1 MAETLSIVAVF
12 VAFVAVWFTAE
23 VVKRLNQRSDPSLN
37 PFVIALAQG
46 LEQKDRWIVGLDQ
59 RLKVLEGEVRALR
72 NEDVLGAGRRPAAEI
87 ERDLDSIARGLR
99 KARALQQEPATSRGV
114 EPRGSEPRAERPPRE
129 GGDRGASSDARGDS
143 VVGPPTGGTARM
155 RAAIPAA

>member
-12 VAFVAVWFTAE
+12 VAFVAVYFTAE
-23 VVKRLNQRSDPSLN
+23 VVKRLNQRTDPSQN

-59 RLKVLEGEVRALR
+59 RLKTLEGEVRALR
-72 NEDVLGAGRRPAAEI
+72 NEDALGPGRRPAAEI

-99 KARALQQEPATSRGV
+99 KARTLHQETSIRGV
-114 EPRGSEPRAERPPRE
+114 EPRGLEPRGVEPRGLEPRAERI
-129 GGDRGASSDARGDS
+129 RGIG
-143 VVGPPTGGTARM
+143 
-155 RAAIPAA
+155 

>member
-1 MAETLSIVAVF
+1 MAETLSIVAIF
-12 VAFVAVWFTAE
+12 VAFIAVYFTAE
-23 VVKRLNQRSDPSLN
+23 VVKRLNQRTDPSQN

-72 NEDVLGAGRRPAAEI
+72 NEDTLGPGRRPAAET

-99 KARALQQEPATSRGV
+99 KARALQQEQASPRGV
-114 EPRGSEPRAERPPRE
+114 EPRSERV
-129 GGDRGASSDARGDS
+129 RGASS
-143 VVGPPTGGTARM
+143 
-155 RAAIPAA
+155 AA

>member
-1 MAETLSIVAVF
+1 MAETLSIVAIF

-23 VVKRLNQRSDPSLN
+23 VVKRLNQRTDPSQN

-59 RLKVLEGEVRALR
+59 RLKILESEVRTLR
-72 NEDVLGAGRRPAAEI
+72 SGDSLGPGRRPVAEV

-99 KARALQQEPATSRGV
+99 KARALQQEPVPSRGIEPRGV
-114 EPRGSEPRAERPPRE
+114 EPRLER
-129 GGDRGASSDARGDS
+129 
-143 VVGPPTGGTARM
+143 V
-155 RAAIPAA
+155 RAANSAA

>member
-1 MAETLSIVAVF
+1 MAETLSIVAIF

-23 VVKRLNQRSDPSLN
+23 VVKRLNQRSDPSQN

-59 RLKVLEGEVRALR
+59 RLKVLEGEVRTLR
-72 NEDVLGAGRRPAAEI
+72 NEDALGAGRRPAAEI

-99 KARALQQEPATSRGV
+99 KARTLQQEQTFVREDIRGV
-114 EPRGSEPRAERPPRE
+114 EPRAARL
-129 GGDRGASSDARGDS
+129 DRGALSDTRGDS
-143 VVGPPTGGTARM
+143 PARP
-155 RAAIPAA
+155 RASISAA

>member
-1 MAETLSIVAVF
+1 MAETLSIVAIF

-23 VVKRLNQRSDPSLN
+23 VVKRLNQRSDPSQN

-99 KARALQQEPATSRGV
+99 KARALQLDAAPSGGV
-114 EPRGSEPRAERPPRE
+114 EPRAARPDRGETFNAREDSPARPRA
-129 GGDRGASSDARGDS
+129 AVS
-143 VVGPPTGGTARM
+143 
-155 RAAIPAA
+155 AA

>member
-12 VAFVAVWFTAE
+12 VAFVAVYFTAE
-23 VVKRLNQRSDPSLN
+23 VVKRLNQRTDPSQN
-37 PFVIALAQG
+37 PFVVALAQG

-72 NEDVLGAGRRPAAEI
+72 NEDAFGPGRRPAAEI

-99 KARALQQEPATSRGV
+99 KARALNQDTSSRYV
-114 EPRGSEPRAERPPRE
+114 EPRGLEPRGERIR
-129 GGDRGASSDARGDS
+129 S
-143 VVGPPTGGTARM
+143 VG
-155 RAAIPAA
+155 

>member
-1 MAETLSIVAVF
+1 MAETLSIVAIF

-23 VVKRLNQRSDPSLN
+23 VVKRLNQRSDPSQN

-114 EPRGSEPRAERPPRE
+114 EPRAERPPRE
-129 GGDRGASSDARGDS
+129 GGYRGASSDARGDS

>member
-1 MAETLSIVAVF
+1 MAETLSIVAIF

-23 VVKRLNQRSDPSLN
+23 VVKRLNQRSDPSQN

-72 NEDVLGAGRRPAAEI
+72 NEDALGAGRRPASEI

-99 KARALQQEPATSRGV
+99 RARALQQEPAPSQGI
-114 EPRGSEPRAERPPRE
+114 EPRAERL
-129 GGDRGASSDARGDS
+129 
-143 VVGPPTGGTARM
+143 